1 MPIGIGAANES
12 MNLAAAGRC
21 SIQAFAVAVQIAER

>member
-1 MPIGIGAANES
+1 MPIGIDAVNVS

-21 SIQAFAVAVQIAER
+21 SIRAFAAAVQIAER